1 MPQRSDP
8 EQTFGELFEL
18 AKTYAVQETVDPIRS
33 LGKFIVYGVAAV
45 LLGVVSLI
53 LLGLGTLRFL
63 QAQTGEHLTGH
74 LSWVPYLVV
83 LVLAVVLS
91 VLAAV
96 SISATKGSKR

>member
-8 EQTFGELFEL
+8 QQTFGELFEL
-18 AKTYAVQETVDPIRS
+18 AKSYAVQETVDPIRA
-33 LGKFIVYGVAAV
+33 LGKFILYGIAAV

-63 QAQTGEHLTGH
+63 QAQTGRHLSGN

-91 VLAAV
+91 LLAVL